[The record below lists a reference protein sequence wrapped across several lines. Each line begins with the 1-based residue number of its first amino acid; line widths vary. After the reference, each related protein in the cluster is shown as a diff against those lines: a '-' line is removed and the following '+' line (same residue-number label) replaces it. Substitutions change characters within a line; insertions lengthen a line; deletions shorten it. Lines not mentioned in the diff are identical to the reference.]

1 MFLIVSVSSDNTKIF
16 DVVEAI
22 LLEFKKMRSKLV
34 PNDELTKV
42 KKYLIGHLFLDVEST
57 DSLANFFGLQETLTK
72 KILTPEE
79 VAQKINAVTPED
91 ILRVAQEIFKNE
103 RLNMALIGPF
113 KDTEKFS
120 SILKI

>member
-1 MFLIVSVSSDNTKIF
+1 M
-16 DVVEAI
+16 
-22 LLEFKKMRSKLV
+22 
-34 PNDELTKV
+34 

-72 KILTPEE
+72 KVLTPEE
-79 VAQKINAVTPED
+79 VAQKINAVTSED
-91 ILRVAQEIFKNE
+91 IQRVAQEIFRNE

-120 SILKI
+120 SILKL